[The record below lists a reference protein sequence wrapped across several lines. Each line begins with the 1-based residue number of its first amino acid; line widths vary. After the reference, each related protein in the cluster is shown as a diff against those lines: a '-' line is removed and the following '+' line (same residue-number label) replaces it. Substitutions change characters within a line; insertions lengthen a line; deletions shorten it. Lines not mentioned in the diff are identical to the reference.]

1 MRLIRSM
8 FAVVLFAAVAF
19 AAPPLFNGSTESKW
33 SVVSGGKPAGTITLL
48 TSANAARAEWKNTPK
63 SPAAVYL
70 GANGKIW
77 LRVTGGDVELATIS
91 ATTPENMSVV
101 ALLLPFDATDR
112 QLTLTAGKVATYS
125 YRGGKATYRYD
136 AKGPSSIDVTF
147 GGHAYTLTRTSLGSS
162 NADASNFAVRPKK
175 GAASRLA
182 VLSGSLLGPSDASV
196 SAGAAG
202 RGAGEKGLKLKD
214 GGDYDAVLKLENRD
228 ANWRAKLDDALVLF
242 QQEGKVGK
250 ERENQ

>member
-1 MRLIRSM
+1 MKRSM
-8 FAVVLFAAVAF
+8 IAVLFFAATAI
-19 AAPPLFNGSTESKW
+19 AAPPLFNGATESKW
-33 SVVSGGKPAGTITLL
+33 SLASGGKPVGTITLL
-48 TSANAARAEWKNTPK
+48 TSANAARAEWKKDAK

-77 LRVTGGDVELATIS
+77 LRATGGDVDFATIS
-91 ATTPENMSVV
+91 AQTPENMSAA

-112 QLTLTAGKVATYS
+112 QLTMAAGKVATYA

-136 AKGPSSIDVTF
+136 AKGPSAIDVTF
-147 GGHAYTLTRTSLGSS
+147 GGKTYTLTRTSLGTS
-162 NADASNFAVRPKK
+162 NADASNFAVHPRK

-182 VLSGSLLGPSDASV
+182 ALSGNLLGPSDASV

-228 ANWRAKLDDALVLF
+228 AGWRAKLDGVLADF
-242 QQEGKVGK
+242 QKEGHVGK